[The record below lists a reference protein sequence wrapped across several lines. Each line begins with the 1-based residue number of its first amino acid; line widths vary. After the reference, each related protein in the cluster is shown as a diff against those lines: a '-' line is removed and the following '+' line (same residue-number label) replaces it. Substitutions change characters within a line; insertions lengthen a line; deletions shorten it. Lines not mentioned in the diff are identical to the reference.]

1 MTDRSGCSLV
11 ELTVLQTL
19 EALTAGRPGV
29 HVKSARAVA
38 GIEERIGLGPRYGY
52 QVLID
57 LVVPWKVAVPL
68 VSGRG
73 NFGGRDHDPPA
84 ADRYTESRP
93 SPAGQLVLDAEAHRL
108 APVPV
113 GLINGTAYRGG
124 TQPPLEP
131 FQVIAALRKLLDDPQ
146 ASDGDVLTIVGPPYS
161 LGGCEISG
169 DLDAL
174 MQGRRAEIRETARIV
189 ITGVP
194 VPEPPGEPR
203 PVPGGHVLVMGR
215 GGSADDWL
223 PFAAHLVIESLPTEV
238 SPSDVVNAITQRIE
252 ARHWHDSHPDLA
264 RRIGLPVADIYDA
277 SRRHDVRIHLKLSPG
292 SNPDAVRDQLLDVD
306 GVGWNA
312 TWAFSAP
319 LASMLRSWVEQHQG
333 EDIAASL
340 TRLEDAIRRDNSASY
355 RSRSIRSRRPG
366 APEGPTT
373 DHRGQLSVTVTAWV
387 RQRGDSR

>member
-1 MTDRSGCSLV
+1 MV

-68 VSGRG
+68 VSGQG
-73 NFGGRDHDPPA
+73 NFGGRDYDPPA

-93 SPAGQLVLDAEAHRL
+93 SHAGQLVLDAEAHRL

-113 GLINGTAYRGG
+113 GLINGTAFRGG
-124 TQPPLEP
+124 TQPPLQP
-131 FQVIAALRKLLDDPQ
+131 SRVIATLRKLLDDPR
-146 ASDGDVLTIVGPPYS
+146 APDGDVLTIAGPPYS

-174 MQGRRAEIRETARIV
+174 RQGRRAEIRETARIA

-194 VPEPPGEPR
+194 VPDPPGESGPAPESLAVIAVGR
-203 PVPGGHVLVMGR
+203 VR
-215 GGSADDWL
+215 GGADSGP
-223 PFAAHLVIESLPTEV
+223 PFAAHLVIESLPAEV
-238 SPSDVVNAITQRIE
+238 SPSDVVSAIRQRSE
-252 ARHWHDSHPDLA
+252 ARHWHDSHPELA
-264 RRIGLPVADIYDA
+264 RRIGLPVADVYDA
-277 SRRHDVRIHLKLSPG
+277 SREHDVRIHLSLKPG
-292 SNPDAVRDQLLDVD
+292 SDPAAVRDQLLDVD

-312 TWAFSAP
+312 IRAFPAP
-319 LASMLRSWVEQHQG
+319 LASMLRSWVEQHRG

-340 TRLEDAIRRDNSASY
+340 TRLEDAIRRDQAN
-355 RSRSIRSRRPG
+355 
-366 APEGPTT
+366 
-373 DHRGQLSVTVTAWV
+373 D
-387 RQRGDSR
+387 